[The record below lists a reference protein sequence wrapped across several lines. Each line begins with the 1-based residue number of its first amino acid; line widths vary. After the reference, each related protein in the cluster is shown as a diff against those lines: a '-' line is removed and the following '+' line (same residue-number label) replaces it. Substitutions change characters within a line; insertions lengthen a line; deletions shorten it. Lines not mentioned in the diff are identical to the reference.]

1 MSSRFDPLPNEPY
14 GVCTDCD
21 IELETKDRADEHM
34 SNSSAHIIGSKSHTM
49 RVTNPDRAARILNQI
64 RSEILDALSDAED
77 RIQDL
82 VDDDEIT
89 LAEAQEAVRR
99 AQLEASDEIQ
109 IV

>member
-14 GVCTDCD
+14 GVCTDCG
-21 IELETKDRADEHM
+21 IELRTKDRADEHM
-34 SNSSAHIIGSKSHTM
+34 SNSSAHIIGSKSHTV
-49 RVTNPDRAARILNQI
+49 RVTNPDRAARILDQI

-82 VDDDEIT
+82 VHDDEIT
-89 LAEAQEAVRR
+89 LDEARSAVNR
-99 AQLEASDEIQ
+99 ASVEASDEIR